1 MTTNDNRHYKA
12 AEGCLIAKSET
23 VQVTD
28 PETGEVSEQPV
39 ETIMG
44 DSIDLGTSDSIENY
58 YDKAMT
64 AEEMA
69 EFYRSIGM
77 DDFGSD
83 EL

>member
-1 MTTNDNRHYKA
+1 MTTKDNRHYKA

-28 PETGEVSEQPV
+28 PETGEVSEQTV

-64 AEEMA
+64 QEEMA

-77 DDFGSD
+77 DDLGD